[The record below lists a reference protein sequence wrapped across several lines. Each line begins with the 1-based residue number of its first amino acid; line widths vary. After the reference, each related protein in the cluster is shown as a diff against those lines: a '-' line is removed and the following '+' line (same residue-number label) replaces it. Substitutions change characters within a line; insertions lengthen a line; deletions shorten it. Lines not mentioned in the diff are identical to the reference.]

1 MLNYSVAELRII
13 ILQEKLFMF
22 RLLQILLN
30 MFIWRQGIIS
40 ILKVM
45 MVKALGGVDTLKL
58 EQ

>member
-1 MLNYSVAELRII
+1 MWEREIINI
-13 ILQEKLFMF
+13 ILQQKLFMF
-22 RLLQILLN
+22 RLHKILMN

>member
-1 MLNYSVAELRII
+1 MWEREIIII